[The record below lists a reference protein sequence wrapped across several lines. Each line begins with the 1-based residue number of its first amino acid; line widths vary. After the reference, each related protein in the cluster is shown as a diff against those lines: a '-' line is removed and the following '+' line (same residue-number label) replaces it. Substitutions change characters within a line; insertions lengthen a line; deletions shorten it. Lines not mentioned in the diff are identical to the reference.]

1 MFIVS
6 PSLARIVSG
15 KTAFASS
22 SNIYSLIYRVE
33 SLLGALPQVR
43 EESRFVVEQV
53 GACHLADHGL
63 QRHRVGNV
71 GIHARRVGVGG
82 QGVVRHNDAVGRH
95 IVIASLDVV
104 AIACRHLPALDS
116 VGVYVPRLGLFTKH
130 ESHARQPM
138 DKRHSVDR
146 QRAVFINDVVAIFV
160 GLEAH
165 VEVVGRIVEQRLE
178 QPHSLFRQ
186 VYHSLAVESCQAH
199 CGEQSRQSIAVVA
212 MQMRYENVAQS
223 VELAVRAHQLSLSAL
238 AAVNQKRF

>member
-1 MFIVS
+1 MPDNQPFHFCVTGNGS
-6 PSLARIVSG
+6 RIG
-15 KTAFASS
+15 G
-22 SNIYSLIYRVE
+22 NRVE

-53 GACHLADHGL
+53 GACNLADHGL

-82 QGVVRHNDAVGRH
+82 QSVVWHNDAVGRH

-104 AIACRHLPALDS
+104 AVACRHLPALDS

-165 VEVVGRIVEQRLE
+165 VEVVGRIVEQWLE

-186 VYHSLAVESCQAH
+186 MYHSLAVESGQPH
-199 CGEQSRQSIAVVA
+199 C
-212 MQMRYENVAQS
+212 
-223 VELAVRAHQLSLSAL
+223 
-238 AAVNQKRF
+238 